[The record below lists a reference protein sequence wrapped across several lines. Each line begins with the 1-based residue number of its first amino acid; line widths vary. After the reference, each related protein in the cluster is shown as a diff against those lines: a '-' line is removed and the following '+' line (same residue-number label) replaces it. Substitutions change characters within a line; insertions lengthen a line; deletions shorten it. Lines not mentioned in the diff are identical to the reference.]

1 MHFMANPNIFSK
13 IMDFLTP
20 WITVIFIISGT
31 LGLTYALF
39 ISPPDYQQGDSVRI
53 MYVHVPSA
61 WMALFSYTIIAL
73 GSVSYLVWK
82 HPVGSLIAKASAPIG
97 AIFTILCLITGMIW
111 GKPMW
116 GTYWVWDA
124 RLTSMLILLFLFIGY
139 MLIGNAFEN
148 QNHGNKIASVF
159 ALAGSINLPI
169 IKFSVDWWN
178 TLHQPSIF
186 SMEGISVSSEML
198 TPLFLMAICFQ
209 SYYFLVVFMN
219 VKKQIVLNK
228 INNHIILS
236 ISEKE
241 K

>member
-13 IMDFLTP
+13 IMEALIP
-20 WITVIFIISGT
+20 WVIVIFVFSGT
-31 LGLTYALF
+31 LGLIFALF

-61 WMALFSYTIIAL
+61 WMALFSYAMIAL
-73 GSVSYLVWK
+73 GSLSFLIWR
-82 HPVGSLIAKASAPIG
+82 HPVGNLIAKASAPVG
-97 AIFTILCLITGMIW
+97 AIFTILCLVTGMIW

-148 QNHGNKIASVF
+148 QNHGNKVASIF

-186 SMEGISVSSEML
+186 SMEGISVSNEML

-209 SYYFLVVFMN
+209 SYYLLILFMN
-219 VKKQIVLNK
+219 IKKQIAIIK

-236 ISEKE
+236 ISKKE